1 MRWIATTIFAGV
13 LLLASAKAS
22 GAEEENE
29 PVLRAG
35 DSIYIVVRAK
45 SYMPFVSEPTR
56 EIARVFERVGVSS
69 GIPSSEFLRKYP
81 DFRKGY
87 PATPRMT
94 SSANWRGTAKFV
106 ADVIIETLN
115 GSTKRTV
122 TLKGQV
128 RGGLKPRIIVA
139 NVGPVSVSANN
150 SQMVVSVES
159 KEESK
164 RIALNITLYQIDN
177 DELLV
182 RGIILEEGKGTLSEG
197 KVILPGF
204 RVEKRESKSLLMRKS
219 FDDAMSKLE
228 GALITLKSP
237 TK

>member
-1 MRWIATTIFAGV
+1 M
-13 LLLASAKAS
+13 
-22 GAEEENE
+22 
-29 PVLRAG
+29 
-35 DSIYIVVRAK
+35 
-45 SYMPFVSEPTR
+45 
-56 EIARVFERVGVSS
+56 
-69 GIPSSEFLRKYP
+69 
-81 DFRKGY
+81 
-87 PATPRMT
+87 
-94 SSANWRGTAKFV
+94 
-106 ADVIIETLN
+106 IIETLN

-122 TLKGQV
+122 TLKGRV

-164 RIALNITLYQIDN
+164 RIALNITLYQIGN